1 MDMFNKTKAAGNK
14 VRDLKKAKAAKD
26 EVTAAVNDL
35 LSLKKEYKSLTGQ
48 DYDANKPPTA
58 SPTTQPSSS
67 TASSNSNANMDIFN
81 KTKAAG
87 DKVRDLKTAKAP
99 KDQVTAAV
107 NELLSRKKQYKETV
121 GSEYNASKPPSAD
134 AKPTQS
140 APQKSQPK
148 PKKSREI
155 QSRSRKNTFER

>member
-26 EVTAAVNDL
+26 QVTAAVNDL

-48 DYDANKPPTA
+48 DYDANKPPTV
-58 SPTTQPSSS
+58 STTQTSNS
-67 TASSNSNANMDIFN
+67 TAPSNSNANMDIFN

-87 DKVRDLKTAKAP
+87 DKVRDLKIAKAP

-107 NELLSRKKQYKETV
+107 NELLSLKKQYKETV
-121 GSEYNASKPPSAD
+121 GSEYN
-134 AKPTQS
+134 
-140 APQKSQPK
+140 
-148 PKKSREI
+148 
-155 QSRSRKNTFER
+155 